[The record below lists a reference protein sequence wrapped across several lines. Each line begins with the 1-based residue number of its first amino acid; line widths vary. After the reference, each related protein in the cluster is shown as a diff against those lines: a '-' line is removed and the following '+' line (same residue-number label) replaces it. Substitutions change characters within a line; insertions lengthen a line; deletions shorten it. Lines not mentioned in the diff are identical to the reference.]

1 MDGCEKDV
9 GSWGV
14 RVGFSDSCEYYFLGE
29 RDLVEVLYLSIYLS
43 GLYRDEIGRICIF
56 FSYTYTYMYLCE

>member
-29 RDLVEVLYLSIYLS
+29 RDLVEVLYLSIYLV
-43 GLYRDEIGRICIF
+43 YIEMR
-56 FSYTYTYMYLCE
+56 